1 MRDQLSAFATH
12 LAVDNEPRT
21 VTTYGAVMAS
31 FGNFVGGPAPLDA
44 APRRIQVE
52 AFLTRRRR
60 DGAPRAT
67 STRNQELAAL
77 RAFAAFARRDLSWE
91 SDPTEGVR
99 FAKRV
104 RRDPAVLSKSEIHEL
119 FLTADAE
126 TRPLYRVR
134 NQAMLAAFI
143 QTGLRVHELVGLD
156 VDQVDLAGA
165 TLLRLKGKGGSIREL
180 PLNAPALA
188 LLRAWIDERP
198 KHAEDGERALFVSAR
213 RTRISIRTVE
223 RIVQALRETMGSPKK
238 ITPHTLRH
246 SFTTQGIEAGAP
258 LSSVSEML
266 GHASIATTQWYIH
279 LSDTHRREAVRR
291 IEGTVPTSV
300 LPSRLIEETT
310 NATRSETPEAPAS
323 PPRPGLDDECGL
335 VAAAA

>member
-1 MRDQLSAFATH
+1 MRDLLSTFATH

-21 VTTYGAVMAS
+21 VTTYGAILAS
-31 FGNFVGGPAPLDA
+31 FATFLGGPTPLDA
-44 APRRIQVE
+44 APRRLQVE

-60 DGAPRAT
+60 DGTPRAT

-77 RAFAAFARRDLSWE
+77 RAFVAFARRDLGWA
-91 SDPTEGVR
+91 SDPIDGVR

-119 FLTADAE
+119 FLAANAE
-126 TRPLYRVR
+126 TRPLYRIR
-134 NQAMLAAFI
+134 NQAMLAVFT
-143 QTGLRVHELVGLD
+143 QTGLRVHELVGLN
-156 VDQVDLAGA
+156 VEQVDLAGG

-180 PLNAPALA
+180 PLNTPAVA
-188 LLRAWIDERP
+188 LLRAWIEERP

-223 RIVQALRETMGSPKK
+223 RIVQVLREAMGSPKK

-258 LSSVSEML
+258 LSAVSEML

-279 LSDTHRREAVRR
+279 LSDTHRRDAVRR
-291 IEGTVPTSV
+291 IESTVPATV
-300 LPSRLIEETT
+300 LPSRTIEGAA
-310 NATRSETPEAPAS
+310 NALRPETPETPAS

-335 VAAAA
+335 DAAA

>member
-1 MRDQLSAFATH
+1 MCDQISAFATH
-12 LAVDNEPRT
+12 LAVDNQPRT
-21 VTTYGAVMAS
+21 VKTYGAVLAS
-31 FGNFVGGPAPLDA
+31 FRNFVGGTAPLNA
-44 APRRIQVE
+44 APRRIQIE

-77 RAFAAFARRDLSWE
+77 RAFAAFALRDLGWE
-91 SDPTEGVR
+91 SNPTDGIP

-119 FLTADAE
+119 FLTANAE
-126 TRPLYRVR
+126 TLPLYRVR
-134 NQAMLAAFI
+134 NQAMLAVFT

-156 VDQVDLAGA
+156 IEQVDLASA

-180 PLNAPALA
+180 PLNTPAVV
-188 LLRAWIDERP
+188 LLRAWIDERQR
-198 KHAEDGERALFVSAR
+198 HAEQGERALFVSTR

-223 RIVQALRETMGSPKK
+223 RIVQVLRETMGSPKR

-279 LSDTHRREAVRR
+279 LSDTHRRDAVRR
-291 IEGTVPTSV
+291 IESTVPTSV
-300 LPSRLIEETT
+300 LTSRAIEK
-310 NATRSETPEAPAS
+310 AADAPRPETPEAPTTPS
-323 PPRPGLDDECGL
+323 RPGLDDQCGL
-335 VAAAA
+335 VAAA

>member
-1 MRDQLSAFATH
+1 MRDPLSAFATH

-21 VTTYGAVMAS
+21 VTTYGAILAS
-31 FGNFVGGPAPLDA
+31 FGHFVSGPAPLDA

-77 RAFAAFARRDLSWE
+77 RAFADFALRDLGWE
-91 SDPTEGVR
+91 SDPTEGIR

-126 TRPLYRVR
+126 KRPLYRVR
-134 NQAMLAAFI
+134 NQAMLAVFT
-143 QTGLRVHELVGLD
+143 QTGLRVHELVGLN
-156 VDQVDLAGA
+156 VEQVDLAGG

-180 PLNAPALA
+180 PLNTPAVA
-188 LLRAWIDERP
+188 LLRAWIEERP

-213 RTRISIRTVE
+213 RTRIAIRTVE
-223 RIVQALRETMGSPKK
+223 RVVQVLRETMGSPKK

-291 IEGTVPTSV
+291 IEGTVPASI
-300 LPSRLIEETT
+300 LPTASAPTLAKDTLL
-310 NATRSETPEAPAS
+310 NLPEATPFPAQND
-323 PPRPGLDDECGL
+323 LDDECGL
-335 VAAAA
+335 VAA

>member
-21 VTTYGAVMAS
+21 VTTYGAILAS
-31 FGNFVGGPAPLDA
+31 FGNFVGGAAPLDA
-44 APRRIQVE
+44 VPRRIQIE

-77 RAFAAFARRDLSWE
+77 RAFSEFAVDDLGWE
-91 SDPTEGVR
+91 SDPTEGIR

-126 TRPLYRVR
+126 ARHLYRVR
-134 NQAMLAAFI
+134 NQAMLAVFT
-143 QTGLRVHELVGLD
+143 QTGLRVHELVGLN

-180 PLNAPALA
+180 PLNTPAVV
-188 LLRAWIDERP
+188 LLRTWMVDRP
-198 KHAEDGERALFVSAR
+198 KYAGEDEQALFVSAR

-223 RIVQALRETMGSPKK
+223 RVVQGLRETMGSPKK

-291 IEGTVPTSV
+291 IEGTVPAAV
-300 LPSRLIEETT
+300 LPR
-310 NATRSETPEAPAS
+310 APA
-323 PPRPGLDDECGL
+323 PPAAKDTLLNLPEVPLFPAQNELDDECGL
-335 VAAAA
+335 VAAA

>member
-1 MRDQLSAFATH
+1 MRDPLSAFATH

-21 VTTYGAVMAS
+21 VTTYGAAMAS
-31 FGNFVGGPAPLDA
+31 FGNFVGGPAPLHE
-44 APRRIQVE
+44 APRRSQIE

-60 DGAPRAT
+60 DGTPRAT

-77 RAFAAFARRDLSWE
+77 RAFADFARRDLGWE

-126 TRPLYRVR
+126 TRPLYRIR
-134 NQAMLAAFI
+134 NQAMLAVFT
-143 QTGLRVHELVGLD
+143 QTGLRVHELVGLN
-156 VDQVDLAGA
+156 VEQVDLASA

-180 PLNAPALA
+180 PLNTPAVV

-198 KHAEDGERALFVSAR
+198 NHADEGEGALFVSSR

-223 RIVQALRETMGSPKK
+223 RIVQVLRETMGSPKK

-279 LSDTHRREAVRR
+279 LSDVHRRDAVRR
-291 IEGTVPTSV
+291 IESTVPSSV
-300 LPSRLIEETT
+300 LPKPPVANVAKAALPEP
-310 NATRSETPEAPAS
+310 PEAPAL
-323 PPRPGLDDECGL
+323 PTAPDLDDECGL
-335 VAAAA
+335 DAAA